1 MPPKIAVFS
10 ALSPRQKEVFYQY
23 FIEND
28 TKFSYN
34 PKSNTYIATIISPP
48 QMRSQSNQGA
58 IRSSSTGS
66 QGNAAEK
73 GPMKTIMTEFGS
85 LVPVLGCKPSVAQT
99 NITLDITSLLR
110 FMTHVYEEHYYEF
123 IGSAHNL
130 EQPSFLREGSPLPQN
145 DAPGRNKISSS
156 NKGYYNFT
164 YFILHSRSLAIY
176 KRSLPANSTGPNMAS
191 LIWVIIINLNKYR
204 LNSVFVSAFLMLL
217 LSTFTP
223 SHVLGLFT
231 TLQHELKEQIVLAS
245 HTQLQAKPL
254 IQVASRILN
263 CEIRTQ
269 SFISTLVD
277 RHNQFLSAGMDSTVY
292 SREFLLFIIDCANR
306 GEAWTQIQEESIL
319 RNDDSLPGH
328 LSTRNNDSF
337 LQNERTASADPGIEG
352 ITDRPVVDLK
362 MKGEDL
368 VSAPPSRPTGT
379 LHDSNP
385 LLTKLAAESPMLS
398 KSVTP
403 MFVANASSVT
413 RIPDSTTLSESR
425 LKRNST
431 MTRSRVSGFYGADDD
446 DDRMTSVS
454 QSGFRRRMIPHE
466 EIYPPSFNTAFMID
480 ETSFVTLLEGLGMIL
495 PPVVTL
501 FCEKF
506 HQEKTQTDEN
516 IQLLIKE
523 LLATLSSDHLAE
535 ASPER
540 ELILQRSF
548 RELLRTEV
556 HTPKIILRFV
566 KNLFWCLGERL
577 GLDQ

>member
-1 MPPKIAVFS
+1 MPPKVAVFS
-10 ALSPRQKEVFYQY
+10 ALSPQQKEVFYQY
-23 FIEND
+23 FLEND

-34 PKSNTYIATIISPP
+34 PKSNTYIATIVSPP
-48 QMRSQSNQGA
+48 QVRSQSNQSAARSNSVGA
-58 IRSSSTGS
+58 PSSAS
-66 QGNAAEK
+66 EK
-73 GPMKTIMTEFGS
+73 GSMKAIMAEFGP
-85 LVPVLGCKPSVAQT
+85 LVPVLGCKPSIAQT

-123 IGSAHNL
+123 VGSSHNL
-130 EQPSFLREGSPLPQN
+130 EQPSFLRDGSPLLQGHGS
-145 DAPGRNKISSS
+145 GRGRISSS
-156 NKGYYNFT
+156 NKSYYNFT

-217 LSTFTP
+217 LSTLTP
-223 SHVLGLFT
+223 SHVLGFFT
-231 TLQHELKEQIVLAS
+231 ILQHELKEQIVLAS

-292 SREFLLFIIDCANR
+292 SREFLLFIVDCTNR
-306 GEAWTQIQEESIL
+306 GEAWTQIQDESVL
-319 RNDDSLPGH
+319 RNDDSLPGR
-328 LSTRNNDSF
+328 LSTHNNDSF
-337 LQNERTASADPGIEG
+337 LQNERNANADPGVEG
-352 ITDRPVVDLK
+352 TADCPVVDLK
-362 MKGEDL
+362 TKDEEAILASNKPFGAL
-368 VSAPPSRPTGT
+368 S
-379 LHDSNP
+379 DSNP
-385 LLTKLAAESPMLS
+385 LLTKLATESPMLS

-403 MFVANASSVT
+403 MSVANASSVM
-413 RIPDSTTLSESR
+413 RIPDSTALTESR

-431 MTRSRVSGFYGADDD
+431 MTRSRASGFYGADDD
-446 DDRMTSVS
+446 DDRLSSVS

-466 EIYPPSFNTAFMID
+466 EIYPSSFNTAFMID

-495 PPVVTL
+495 PPVMTL

-506 HQEKTQTDEN
+506 NQEKTQTDEN
-516 IQLLIKE
+516 LQLLVKE
-523 LLATLSSDHLAE
+523 LITTLSSDPPAE
-535 ASPER
+535 IGPER
-540 ELILQRSF
+540 ELTLQRSF

-566 KNLFWCLGERL
+566 KNLLSCLGERL
-577 GLDQ
+577 GLEP

>member
-10 ALSPRQKEVFYQY
+10 ALSPQQKEVFYQY

-34 PKSNTYIATIISPP
+34 PKSNTYIATIVSPP
-48 QMRSQSNQGA
+48 HARSQSNPGA
-58 IRSSSTGS
+58 ARSGSVGS
-66 QGNAAEK
+66 QASASEK
-73 GPMKTIMTEFGS
+73 GPMKTIMTEFGP
-85 LVPVLGCKPSVAQT
+85 LVQVLGCKPSVAQT

-123 IGSAHNL
+123 VGSAHNL
-130 EQPSFLREGSPLPQN
+130 EQPSFLREGSPLLHGN
-145 DAPGRNKISSS
+145 TSSRGKISST
-156 NKGYYNFT
+156 NKSYYNFT

-176 KRSLPANSTGPNMAS
+176 KRSLPANSTGPNMGS
-191 LIWVIIINLNKYR
+191 LVWVIIINLNKYR
-204 LNSVFVSAFLMLL
+204 LNSVFVSAFLTLL
-217 LSTFTP
+217 LSTLVP

-269 SFISTLVD
+269 SFISALVD

-292 SREFLLFIIDCANR
+292 SREFLLFVIDCSSR
-306 GEAWTQIQEESIL
+306 GEAWTQIQDESIL

-337 LQNERTASADPGIEG
+337 LQNERNAGSDHGVTGASDHPG
-352 ITDRPVVDLK
+352 VDLEK
-362 MKGEDL
+362 REKDAAQ
-368 VSAPPSRPTGT
+368 APNKPSGII
-379 LHDSNP
+379 HDSNP
-385 LLTKLAAESPMLS
+385 LLTKLAAESPLIS
-398 KSVTP
+398 KTITP
-403 MFVANASSVT
+403 MSVANASSVT

-431 MTRSRVSGFYGADDD
+431 MTRSRVSGFYGVDDD
-446 DDRMTSVS
+446 DDRMSSVS

-480 ETSFVTLLEGLGMIL
+480 ETSFVTLSEGLGMIL
-495 PPVVTL
+495 PPVMTL

-506 HQEKTQTDEN
+506 DQERTQTDEN
-516 IQLLIKE
+516 LQLLVKE
-523 LLATLSSDHLAE
+523 LLAAISSGPLAE
-535 ASPER
+535 AGPER
-540 ELILQRSF
+540 EIVLQRSF

-566 KNLFWCLGERL
+566 KNLLLCLGERL
-577 GLDQ
+577 GLEP